1 MNKVYNLICSAG
13 TATATMTDD
22 GVIYT
27 AQDKENNIVQSKSIA
42 VTEAI
47 KYKGIDSVTINAG
60 MVKRSGIE
68 ILIGLLA
75 FGLTV
80 AGIICFCTGLSEGMD
95 GDCFL
100 AAACTGIP
108 GIILSLLEFKILGM
122 CKPHTGYT
130 VDITYSGF
138 NRTLS
143 FLTEADMQEFY
154 SELIRKVG

>member
-22 GVIYT
+22 GVVYT
-27 AQDKENNIVQSKSIA
+27 AHDKENNLIKSKSVA

-47 KYKGIDSVTINAG
+47 QYKGIDSVTSNAG
-60 MVKRSGIE
+60 MVGRSGIE
-68 ILIGLLA
+68 ILVGILA
-75 FGLTV
+75 FGLIAV
-80 AGIICFCTGLSEGMD
+80 ALILEVVLGLILSM
-95 GDCFL
+95 L
-100 AAACTGIP
+100 IGIP
-108 GIILSLLEFKILGM
+108 GVLLLILWFYILSK
-122 CKPHTGYT
+122 CKPHSVYT
-130 VDITYSGF
+130 VNITYSGF

>member
-27 AQDKENNIVQSKSIA
+27 AQDKENNLIQSKSIA

-47 KYKGIDSVTINAG
+47 QYKGIDSVASNAG
-60 MVKRSGIE
+60 MVGRSGIE
-68 ILIGLLA
+68 ILVGILA
-75 FGLTV
+75 FGAIFVALLLT
-80 AGIICFCTGLSEGMD
+80 ITGG
-95 GDCFL
+95 FTL
-100 AAACTGIP
+100 AMLAGIP
-108 GIILSLLEFKILGM
+108 GVLLLVLWFYILSK
-122 CKPHTGYT
+122 CKSHSVYT
-130 VDITYSGF
+130 VNITYSGF

>member
-13 TATATMTDD
+13 TATVTMTDD

-75 FGLTV
+75 FGAIAV
-80 AGIICFCTGLSEGMD
+80 ALLMLCTGG
-95 GDCFL
+95 FAL
-100 AAACTGIP
+100 ATLVGIP
-108 GIILSLLEFKILGM
+108 GILFLVLWFYILEK
-122 CKPHTGYT
+122 CKPHTMYT